1 MCIQFLIG
9 PTLAFNG
16 FDQYQ
21 YFVYRMQITESEYF
35 SYALPAII
43 CFILGLN
50 INSQLRGEK
59 LNIEAV
65 TAFIHK
71 RTKLPII
78 MIVIGFVTSFLAQFI
93 SSEIG
98 FVFYLLAGFKF
109 IGVFMIIC
117 SDSKIKI
124 TPMILVYVSIISS
137 SLGEGMFH
145 DLIMWILFLGLFY
158 AIRYKPSVMFKLI
171 FTIGFLVVVT
181 VIQVLKSD
189 YRTSIRSGE
198 EAGLETLNK
207 AYEEKENEKSGGI
220 FSLESLGPAVTRIN
234 QGFIITNIMKTVPA
248 KTPYEDGS
256 EMAKILEAA
265 ILPRILAPDKLRAGD
280 REIFMKYSGLRLRE
294 GTSMGLSSLGDA
306 YINFGITGGCIFM
319 FFLGLLYNFTLI
331 QFHNFSRYFPLLL
344 LFVPLVFYYPIRPDC
359 ELQTILGHFLKSIF
373 LIFIVMKFW
382 KKFFKIEEAKPFF
395 AI

>member
-1 MCIQFLIG
+1 
-9 PTLAFNG
+9 
-16 FDQYQ
+16 
-21 YFVYRMQITESEYF
+21 MQIPEAEYF

-43 CFILGLN
+43 CFITGLH
-50 INSQLRGEK
+50 IGSQLKGET
-59 LNIEAV
+59 LNVDAITSFIE
-65 TAFIHK
+65 K
-71 RTKLPII
+71 RPKLPVT
-78 MIVIGFVTSFLAQFI
+78 MIAIGFFSSFLAQFI

-117 SDSKIKI
+117 SNSKMKLA
-124 TPMILVYVSIISS
+124 PMIIVYVSIISS

-158 AIRYKPSVMFKLI
+158 AIRYKPSTIFKLI
-171 FTIGFLVVVT
+171 FTIVFLIVIT
-181 VIQVLKSD
+181 LIQVLKAD
-189 YRTSIRSGE
+189 YRSSIRSGD

-207 AYEEKENEKSGGI
+207 AYEEKESEQSGGI

-234 QGFIITNIMKTVPA
+234 QGFIITNIMKTVPT
-248 KTPYEDGS
+248 KTPFEDGS
-256 EMAKILEAA
+256 EMGKILEAA

-306 YINFGITGGCIFM
+306 YINFGITGGCICM
-319 FFLGLLYNFTLI
+319 LMLGLLYNFTLM
-331 QFHNFSRYFPLLL
+331 QFHKSSKYYPLLL

-359 ELQTILGHFLKSIF
+359 ELQTILGHFIKSIF
-373 LIFIVMKFW
+373 LIFLVMKFW
-382 KKFFKIEEAKPFF
+382 KKAFRIEETRTLF
-395 AI
+395 AV